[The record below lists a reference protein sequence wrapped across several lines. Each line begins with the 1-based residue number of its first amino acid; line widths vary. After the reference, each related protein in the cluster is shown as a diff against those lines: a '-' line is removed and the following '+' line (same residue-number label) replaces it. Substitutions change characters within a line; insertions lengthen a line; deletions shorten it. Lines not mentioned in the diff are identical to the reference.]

1 MKLAVNYSPQAAELL
16 DNGQITFDLYKCTDW
31 PDMVATARQQR
42 PVYVHFPLLA
52 GRDNIEKIG
61 WQHIA
66 ALLHDTGTRY
76 VNTHL
81 APRTGDFDGLT
92 LEADDPDSAERLVE
106 AMKRDITPLIK
117 RFGVDQVILELACWD
132 PDPKWEIPR
141 IVLQPDLITRMVR
154 DTGCGFLLDVAH
166 ARLNA
171 LHLGMDERDY
181 LLHLPVERI
190 RELHITG
197 VKYDDEKRRYRDH
210 FPMTPDDWTL
220 AEWVLARIRRGE
232 WARPWGVALEYG
244 GTGDQFAWRSRA
256 DVLAEDVPR
265 LYEMVRKS

>member
-1 MKLAVNYSPQAAELL
+1 MQLAVNYSPQAAELL
-16 DNGQITFDLYKCTDW
+16 AKGQIAFDLYKCTDW
-31 PDMVATARQQR
+31 PDMIDVARQQR

-52 GRDNIEKIG
+52 GRDNIEKVG
-61 WQHIA
+61 WQRIV
-66 ALLHDTGTRY
+66 ALLRDTGTRY

-81 APRTGDFDGLT
+81 APRTSDFDGLM
-92 LEADDPDSAERLVE
+92 LDADDQDSAERLVE
-106 AMKRDITPLIK
+106 AMTRDITPLVR
-117 RFGVDQVILELACWD
+117 RFGADQVILELACWD

-141 IVLQPDLITRMVR
+141 IVLQPELIARMVR

-166 ARLNA
+166 ARVNA

-181 LLHLPVERI
+181 LLRLPVERI

-197 VKYDDEKRRYRDH
+197 VIYDDEKRRHVDH

-220 AEWVLARIRRGE
+220 AEWVFARIRRGD

-244 GTGDQFAWRSRA
+244 GTGEHFAWRSRA

-265 LYEMVRKS
+265 LYELVRAS